1 MNSYAEPASREP
13 TSHVTIARYP
23 PTMDTADVVRGAG
36 CVCCPLMTVT
46 CGGLEQAWWSE
57 HEWEE
62 LQDHLGRIEAL
73 LTARG
78 VNYATQIEVLGGSSL
93 FGSLRHGAGFYVT
106 AAQAEYCRD
115 ALAQAGFSSGIVHDA
130 ERFGE

>member
-1 MNSYAEPASREP
+1 MIRAHS
-13 TSHVTIARYP
+13 
-23 PTMDTADVVRGAG
+23 AG
-36 CVCCPLMTVT
+36 CYSRRMGRIEPGALSDP
-46 CGGLEQAWWSE
+46 EQVYLAATLRE
-57 HEWEE
+57 AR
-62 LQDHLGRIEAL
+62 RIEAL

-78 VNYATQIEVLGGSSL
+78 VNYATQVEVLGGSSL

-115 ALAQAGFSSGIVHDA
+115 ALAQAGFSSGIVHDT